1 MAKPQVAKSEPKKAP
16 YAKPKILTFKP
27 SPSFASIE
35 IEPLLD
41 LEHKNEEPRI
51 GWVGYLGVVI
61 GSIAGYVLFRII
73 YGSAP

>member
-1 MAKPQVAKSEPKKAP
+1 MAKPQVAKSEPQKAP
-16 YAKPKILTFKP
+16 YVKPKILTFKVN
-27 SPSFASIE
+27 PSFASTG

-51 GWVGYLGVVI
+51 GWQGYLGVVI

-73 YGSAP
+73 HGSAP